1 MEYIMV
7 MDPIDI
13 DLISVVLSVLS
24 LYIDRIIITV
34 GITKDISEGA
44 YYKSISDLITILS
57 PGLII
62 ATIMIMTS

>member
-7 MDPIDI
+7 MNPIDI
-13 DLISVVLSVLS
+13 DLIRVVLSVLS